1 MNVCSSYL
9 NVRQRIV
16 HDSQVDGVS
25 TDMVVVDP
33 SPGSG
38 LQEGSAEAD
47 VPSSLDG
54 EKKEGLSV
62 TDDRVNAT
70 ILDPR
75 TETGDRLGEPIKV
88 SRLQSFHG
96 SLEQKQRRKL
106 KCEKSRSF

>member
-47 VPSSLDG
+47 VPPSLDG

-75 TETGDRLGEPIKV
+75 TETSDRLGEPIKV
-88 SRLQSFHG
+88 SRLQSFQC
-96 SLEQKQRRKL
+96 SLLEQKQRRK
-106 KCEKSRSF
+106 

>member
-1 MNVCSSYL
+1 M
-9 NVRQRIV
+9 

-33 SPGSG
+33 SPGSR

-47 VPSSLDG
+47 VPSSFDG

-62 TDDRVNAT
+62 TDDRVYAT

-75 TETGDRLGEPIKV
+75 TETGNRLGEPIKV
-88 SRLQSFHG
+88 SRLQSLHG
-96 SLEQKQRRKL
+96 SLLLEQKQRRL
-106 KCEKSRSF
+106 

>member
-1 MNVCSSYL
+1 MNVCSYL

-33 SPGSG
+33 SPSSG

-47 VPSSLDG
+47 VPPSFDG

-62 TDDRVNAT
+62 TDDRVYAT

-75 TETGDRLGEPIKV
+75 TETGNRLGEPIKV
-88 SRLQSFHG
+88 SRLQSLHG
-96 SLEQKQRRKL
+96 SLLLEQKQRRL
-106 KCEKSRSF
+106 